1 MVPQCRHPRVAAA
14 MRRRRQRVALPL
26 AVQRQL
32 QGVGCGGV
40 AAERHQTPRAQA
52 FQLGTRHGGGNPHL
66 TWG

>member
-1 MVPQCRHPRVAAA
+1 
-14 MRRRRQRVALPL
+14 
-26 AVQRQL
+26 L